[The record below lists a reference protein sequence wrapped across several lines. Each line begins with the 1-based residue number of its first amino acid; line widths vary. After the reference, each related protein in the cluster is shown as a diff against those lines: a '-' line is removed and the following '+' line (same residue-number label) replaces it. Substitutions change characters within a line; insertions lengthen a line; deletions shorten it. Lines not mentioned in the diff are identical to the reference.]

1 MALPKIN
8 ETLKF
13 SLTVPSTG
21 QTVKY
26 RPYLVK
32 EEKVLLQAFESQDL
46 KMILETMCET
56 IASCLDEREQIVV
69 DELATFDVEY
79 MFLQIRATSVG
90 ESSTVVM
97 KCTECETENQ
107 VSIDVSSVQVEVKEV
122 DNVVR
127 ITDEVSVEMR
137 YPSYKGVTSGNV
149 KDLDDND
156 PDSMIRLV
164 AGSISAVLTEE
175 ERIDTSD
182 EKPEEVVDFL
192 DSLTS
197 SQFKNI
203 TDFLEGMPKLTHDV
217 EFNCEH
223 CNTPNKIQLSGL
235 ADFF

>member
-56 IASCLDEREQIVV
+56 IASCLDEREKIIV

-90 ESSTVVM
+90 ENSTVVM
-97 KCTECETENQ
+97 KCKECDTENR
-107 VSIDVSSVQVEVKEV
+107 VSIDVGSVQVEVKEV

-137 YPSYKGVTSGNV
+137 YPSYKGVASGNV

-217 EFNCEH
+217 EFDCENCS
-223 CNTPNKIQLSGL
+223 TSNKVQLSGL